1 MLFWSG
7 KMTINKSTKDFMWSE
22 AKPVKWALQAECRQ
36 SLHDAKFQ
44 HFDYRKETPRRKSG
58 FIKPQFRSGSGNTAN
73 LQGFRLQS
81 LGENFKDRMAGYRH
95 SKLNT

>member
-1 MLFWSG
+1 
-7 KMTINKSTKDFMWSE
+7 MTINKSTKDFMWSE

-73 LQGFRLQS
+73 LQGFRRLPLS
-81 LGENFKDRMAGYRH
+81 EKVEFKMIKFRH